1 MSRVVNWTGKRD
13 KTSNPHAYCVDLAA
27 SQVGREAP
35 QKSLF
40 DGVARSLI
48 PSHERLGNRVT
59 DHHLAPRIPMDCL
72 PQPCRKSARLK
83 FTVVTFNPRNG
94 ISSLN
99 NRVEKAA
106 SGKKFS

>member
-48 PSHERLGNRVT
+48 PSHQRLGNRIT
-59 DHHLAPRIPMDCL
+59 NHRLAPGIPL
-72 PQPCRKSARLK
+72 NGPPQPYRKSARLK

-94 ISSLN
+94 ISSLD

-106 SGKKFS
+106 SGMKFS